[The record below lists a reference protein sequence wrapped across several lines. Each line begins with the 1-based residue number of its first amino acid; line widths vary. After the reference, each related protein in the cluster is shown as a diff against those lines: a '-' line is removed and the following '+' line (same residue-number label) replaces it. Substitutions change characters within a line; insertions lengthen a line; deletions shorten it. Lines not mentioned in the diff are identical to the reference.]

1 MKKFII
7 TCALFLISPLA
18 LSYSCDTPAPYCKE
32 MSSCEEAK
40 FYLNQCGIGKLDRD
54 SDGIPCENVCGK
66 KGKSKSKKKGGK
78 KSGKS
83 KTKSKKMPN

>member
-1 MKKFII
+1 MKKLVIP
-7 TCALFLISPLA
+7 CALFLISPLA

-66 KGKSKSKKKGGK
+66 GKKKSKSKVTTKKAKKSKSKKK
-78 KSGKS
+78 
-83 KTKSKKMPN
+83 